1 MRRRISIALFTGL
14 ALLLFASL
22 SASALEI
29 IGDVEAGL
37 NAQNQFYLHFETDG
51 PATSQVTY
59 NGHTTPEFISLDGLH
74 THVLTHAEPGTTYEY
89 SIRLTDW
96 FGGEATVTGTV
107 TTPPLSSPNNIVVA
121 TSNETAVLRWQ
132 ATFGAAEY
140 IVERADSANGPFS
153 EIGKTQ
159 ETSFVDKSVEN
170 NAEYHYRVIAVSGSG
185 DKAEPSRVISV
196 VIVPALVDDEF
207 FEIDLNTWEIWG
219 TNPNAIVEAVDGQL
233 RFRNFN
239 VGAGWDNNQR
249 GLVLREPID
258 LTGKITT
265 ITVRYIETGYNEQNV
280 AFAGAIH
287 HGSDIWNH
295 NGFRLT
301 VGPSGFSSTSMSG
314 ADGSFSGISANN
326 IAKPYTLTWVIKDEG
341 GRFVSE
347 ALVNGSSVGTATIS
361 MGSLNPSKLYFYLY
375 ASNDGNPGPTVIDS
389 IKIEQEPVF

>member
-29 IGDVEAGL
+29 IGDVESGL
-37 NAQNQFYLHFETDG
+37 NAQNQFYLHFETDD
-51 PATSQVTY
+51 ASTSSVTY

-74 THVLTHAEPGTTYEY
+74 THVLTNVEPGTTYEY

-96 FGGEATVTGTV
+96 FGGDVTVTGTF
-107 TTPPLSSPNNIVVA
+107 TTPPLSSPDQVVA
-121 TSNETAVLRWQ
+121 STSNETAVLRWN

-140 IVERADSANGPFS
+140 IVERANSASGPFS

-159 ETSFVDKSVEN
+159 NTSFVDNSVEN
-170 NAEYHYRVIAVSGSG
+170 GAEYHYRVTAVSGSG
-185 DKAEPSRVISV
+185 VKAEPSKVISV

-207 FEIDLNTWEIWG
+207 FEIDLGTWEIWS
-219 TNPNAIVEAVDGQL
+219 TNPNAIIETVDGQL
-233 RFRNFN
+233 RIRNLN
-239 VGAGWDNNQR
+239 VGAGWDNNQL

-280 AFAGAIH
+280 AFSDAIH
-287 HGSDIWNH
+287 RGSDIWNH

-301 VGPSGFSSTSMSG
+301 VGPSNFSSAALSG
-314 ADGSFSGISANN
+314 GDASFTGISAGG

-347 ALVNGSSVGTATIS
+347 ALVNGSSVGTGTIN
-361 MGSLNPSKLYFYLY
+361 MGSLNPSALYFYLY
-375 ASNDGNPGPTVIDS
+375 ASNDANPGPTVFDS